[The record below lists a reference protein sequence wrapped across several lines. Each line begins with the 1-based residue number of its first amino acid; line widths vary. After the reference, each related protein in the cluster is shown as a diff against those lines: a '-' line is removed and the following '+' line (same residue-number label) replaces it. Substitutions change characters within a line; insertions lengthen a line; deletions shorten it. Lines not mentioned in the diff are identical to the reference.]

1 MFMKK
6 KYLLIFLLFLGLNII
21 PHLYV
26 ALNPPQSLLNWYLTD
41 DAFYYFK
48 VAQNISEGTGITFDT
63 LAPTNGFHPLWMLV
77 CVPVFALARFD
88 LYLPL
93 RVLIIVLAAL
103 NAGSGYFLYRLF
115 ADQKARWAGWV
126 AAIFWMFL
134 PSIHSITTKLGV
146 ESGLNAFALI
156 FFIYRISLLIS
167 IPNIKKSRPKDL
179 LGVSLAALLVLFTR
193 LDNIFILV
201 MVGVWLMFRKNS
213 IRWISQWDFI
223 LILITAVGSYY
234 ARVQSTDNIF
244 NFLPF
249 FYMLIAFSLVL
260 KPLSLYF
267 FGLYELH
274 GKITLKRYIT
284 KTIAAL
290 TLASLVMSGI
300 FFMLYDVLKLFRGIS
315 RAVILLDWAISVL
328 LIGLYRVW
336 LYRTRHEEYGAA
348 ENNFKDNW
356 KEWLANAVVY
366 FLPMVTALAGYMLVN
381 MRYAGSAMPV
391 SGQIKRWWGQL
402 PNTVYGRPIKTLSA
416 MITSVFSPSTDSGPF
431 WMLIRPMDGFS
442 KWLGKVMDLGANSI
456 GSVFLVVMV
465 WLILLGVVLAVLS
478 RRKRVF
484 FQLAGKYALLP
495 LLAGCVFHVISY
507 KATGYMHAKYWYWL
521 GEMILIVIVL
531 ALLVEFFLEELAE
544 QKNRRWLSNALTFIA
559 VGALLLNFGWVLLS
573 EFPLGKEA
581 PVLYDYEA
589 DFDFL
594 DRHTQPGDVV
604 GMTGGGAT
612 AYFMTDRIFVN
623 LDGLINSPAYFESMQ
638 DGRTNE
644 YLDSIDMKYIYGEEQ
659 VLLDSDP
666 YRWFFTGH
674 LQYIGSSSMFN
685 LYRYCSGGCP

>member
-1 MFMKK
+1 MKK
-6 KYLLIFLLFLGLNII
+6 KHLLIFLLFLVLNII

-48 VAQNISEGTGITFDT
+48 VAQNITEGYGITFDT

-77 CVPVFALARFD
+77 CIPVFALARFD

-93 RVLIIVLAAL
+93 RVLIIVLAVL

-115 ADQKARWAGWV
+115 ADQSAKWAGWI

-146 ESGLNAFALI
+146 ESGLNAFVLI
-156 FFIYRISLLIS
+156 FFIYRISLLVS
-167 IPNIKKSRPKDL
+167 KNQTEKTRPKDL
-179 LGVSLAALLVLFTR
+179 LGISLAAMLVLFTR
-193 LDNIFILV
+193 LDNIFVII
-201 MVGVWLMFRKNS
+201 MVGLWLVFGKNS
-213 IRWISQWDFI
+213 IRWISQWDFA
-223 LILITAVGSYY
+223 LILFSVVGSYY
-234 ARVQSTDNIF
+234 ARIQGTDNIF

-249 FYMLIAFSLVL
+249 FYMLMAFSLVL

-267 FGLYELH
+267 FGMYELH
-274 GKITLKRYIT
+274 GKISLKRYIL

-290 TLASLVMSGI
+290 TLASLLMGAI
-300 FFMLYDVLKLFRGIS
+300 FFMLYDVLKLFRGFS
-315 RAVILLDWAISVL
+315 RAVIIMDWAISVV
-328 LIGLYRVW
+328 LIGIYRVW
-336 LYRTRHEEYGAA
+336 LYRNKHEEYGAA

-356 KEWLANAVVY
+356 RKWLENAAAY
-366 FLPMVTALAGYMLVN
+366 FLPLLITLAGYMLAN
-381 MRYAGSAMPV
+381 LSYAGSAMPV

-416 MITSVFSPSTDSGPF
+416 MIPSIFSPSTDSGPF
-431 WMLIRPMDGFS
+431 WMLIRPMNELAR
-442 KWLGKVMDLGANSI
+442 WLKKIMGVSSNST
-456 GSVFLVVMV
+456 GSTFLVVMV
-465 WLILLGVVLAVLS
+465 WLILLGVVLAVFS

-484 FQLAGKYALLP
+484 RRLTERYALLP
-495 LLAGCVFHVISY
+495 LLVGCLFHVITY

-521 GEMILIVIVL
+521 DEMLLIVLFMAIV
-531 ALLVEFFLEELAE
+531 VEFFLDELVE
-544 QKNRRWLSNALTFIA
+544 QRKLHWIPTALA
-559 VGALLLNFGWVLLS
+559 VVPICALLINFGSVILR
-573 EFPLGKEA
+573 EFPLGREA

-589 DFDFL
+589 DFSFL
-594 DRHTQPGDVV
+594 EQNTQPGDVI

-623 LDGLINSPAYFESMQ
+623 LDGLINSPAYFESIKN
-638 DGRTNE
+638 DKAND
-644 YLDSIDMKYIYGEEQ
+644 YLNSIGMKYIYGEKQ

-666 YRWFFTGH
+666 YRWFFTDH

-685 LYRYCSGGCP
+685 LYRYCSEVCP